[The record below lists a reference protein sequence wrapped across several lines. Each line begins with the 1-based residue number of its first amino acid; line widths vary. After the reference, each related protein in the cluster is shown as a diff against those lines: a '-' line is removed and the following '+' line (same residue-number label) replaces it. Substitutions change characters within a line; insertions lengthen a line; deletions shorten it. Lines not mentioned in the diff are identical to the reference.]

1 MKLFEK
7 NSTKISMKKETV
19 DYLVNTSGGA
29 TLDRIRYLIAN
40 LYNCHSYPNV
50 ELFSM
55 IRNSDKEHQELIMD
69 IIEINQSKYGEAC
82 FLMIDKLAPLLIKK
96 FRIENTVRD

>member
-1 MKLFEK
+1 MRLFEK
-7 NSTKISMKKETV
+7 NNTKIRMKQETV
-19 DYLVNTSGGA
+19 DYLLNQSGGA
-29 TLDRIRYLIAN
+29 TLEKIRYLVAN
-40 LYNCHSYPNV
+40 LYNCYSYPHV

-82 FLMIDKLAPLLIKK
+82 YLMINKLAPLLIKK
-96 FRIENTVRD
+96 FGIENVERD